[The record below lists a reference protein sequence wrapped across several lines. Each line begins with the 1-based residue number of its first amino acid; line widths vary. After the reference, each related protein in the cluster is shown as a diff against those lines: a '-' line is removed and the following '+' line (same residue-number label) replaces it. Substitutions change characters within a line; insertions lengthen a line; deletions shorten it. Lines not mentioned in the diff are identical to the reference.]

1 MKLGRRPGAFVAFV
15 DSYTEETILKI
26 EADLKG
32 TSLVSY
38 RLYDSSG
45 ALVSDSDGP
54 QAFPDGLDVS
64 TGDCENLLHLP
75 SDREES
81 VTYRLYSPKGF
92 LMTCS
97 DGCRTQIFGSLRI
110 EGSKPGVG
118 RTANYSKAPATSVTP
133 ESPSA

>member
-15 DSYTEETILKI
+15 DSYTEEIILKI
-26 EADLKG
+26 EGDLKG
-32 TSLVSY
+32 MEMVSY
-38 RLYDSSG
+38 RLYDRNG

-54 QAFPDGLDVS
+54 RAFPNGLDVS
-64 TGDCENLLHLP
+64 VGDDCECLLHLP

-81 VTYRLYSPKGF
+81 ITYRLYSPKGV

-97 DGCRTQIFGSLRI
+97 DGERTQIFGSLRI

-118 RTANYSKAPATSVTP
+118 RPSNRVVAATA
-133 ESPSA
+133 SAENVSA

>member
-15 DSYTEETILKI
+15 DSYTEETVLRI
-26 EADLKG
+26 ESDIKG
-32 TSLVSY
+32 NELITY

-45 ALVSDSDGP
+45 DLVSALDEPRS
-54 QAFPDGLDVS
+54 FPEGLDVT
-64 TGDCENLLHLP
+64 TGDSESLLHLP
-75 SDREES
+75 SDREDS

-118 RTANYSKAPATSVTP
+118 RTSNYNKTAAAVTP
-133 ESPSA
+133 DDGATA

>member
-26 EADLKG
+26 ESDLKG
-32 TSLVSY
+32 TELVSY

-45 ALVSDSDGP
+45 DLVCDSDGP
-54 QAFPDGLDVS
+54 QAFPEGLDVS
-64 TGDCENLLHLP
+64 SGDSESLLHLP
-75 SDREES
+75 RDREES

-118 RTANYSKAPATSVTP
+118 RPANNRAPAATVTP
-133 ESPSA
+133 DNIST